1 VARVAALALATQLAL
16 ASVQAAEIVLR
27 EFTARATGALGGDTI
42 VVAGDGGGTIEVR
55 LADIG
60 APQGSA
66 YYAPEARTLLQSIVE
81 GKNVLIAVTG
91 EPGPGRLF
99 GRVHLGELDVNLE
112 LVRRGA
118 AWVCWEYAADTSFA
132 PWESDAKRWRRGL
145 WAKTWEIE
153 ARTACDRRPPGG
165 KRISGS

>member
-1 VARVAALALATQLAL
+1 MVRLGALALASMWTFGA
-16 ASVQAAEIVLR
+16 ADAAETSLR
-27 EFTARATGALGGDTI
+27 EMTATATGVPGGDTI
-42 VVAGDGGGTIEVR
+42 VVAGEGGSTVEVR

-60 APQGSA
+60 APQASA
-66 YYAPEARTLLQSIVE
+66 YYAREARTLLASMVE
-81 GKNVLIAVTG
+81 GKKVRIAVTG
-91 EPGPGRLF
+91 EPAPGRLF
-99 GRVHLGELDVNLE
+99 GRVHVGELDVNLE